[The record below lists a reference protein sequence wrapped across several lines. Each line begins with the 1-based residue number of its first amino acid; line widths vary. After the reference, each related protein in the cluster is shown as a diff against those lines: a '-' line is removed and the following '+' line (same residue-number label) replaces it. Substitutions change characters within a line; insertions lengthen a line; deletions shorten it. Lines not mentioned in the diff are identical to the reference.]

1 MIKWIKNYLEYRKN
15 KKIIVNA
22 LANNT
27 IAISMIGEAIESK
40 KDWVDFILRLSKE
53 TKSLDGEQLVSMV
66 IKEVSDKLS
75 MDNAR
80 LVEILKY
87 IFTMT
92 PEQLNKLF
100 VHAVVETMDI
110 DNTNN

>member
-1 MIKWIKNYLEYRKN
+1 MIKWIKDYLEYRKN

-27 IAISMIGEAIESK
+27 TAISMIGEIIESK
-40 KDWVDFILRLSKE
+40 KDWIDFILRLSKE
-53 TKSLDGEQLVSMV
+53 TKTLDDEQLVSMV
-66 IKEVSDKLS
+66 LKELSDKLS
-75 MDNAR
+75 TDNTR

-87 IFTMT
+87 IFAMT

-110 DNTNN
+110 DNTND